1 LKVDFLAPPS
11 LVRIMFSVAEWDCT
25 SVDRSA
31 TKLQD
36 EGCVSCS
43 LNFFGL
49 LEKIKIL
56 KNIFSYDYIY
66 KKID

>member
-1 LKVDFLAPPS
+1 
-11 LVRIMFSVAEWDCT
+11 MFSVAEWDCT

-36 EGCVSCS
+36 EGRVSYS
-43 LNFFGL
+43 FGL

-56 KNIFSYDYIY
+56 KNIFSYDYI
-66 KKID
+66 

>member
-1 LKVDFLAPPS
+1 
-11 LVRIMFSVAEWDCT
+11 MFSVAEWDCT